1 MQNKTSLLNPFV
13 NTAIKIFCR
22 YSLSTQANSFR
33 FAPYLYVPLPGQQ
46 PMLEKLR
53 NKWKVSGIQLIL
65 ILCTFAIGGS
75 LCGYAGRKV
84 LSLFPLEKGVLWV
97 VIYIVVITLLWPL
110 AVLLVSIPMGQFP
123 FFKNYLARIGR
134 RMRIIK

>member
-1 MQNKTSLLNPFV
+1 
-13 NTAIKIFCR
+13 
-22 YSLSTQANSFR
+22 
-33 FAPYLYVPLPGQQ
+33 
-46 PMLEKLR
+46 MLEKLR
-53 NKWKVSGIQLIL
+53 NKWKVNGVQLIL

-84 LSLFPLEKGVLWV
+84 LSLFPLEKGVLWGI
-97 VIYIVVITLLWPL
+97 IYVVVITLLWPL

-123 FFKNYLARIGR
+123 FFKNYLTRIGR